1 MKGDRHVRL
10 ILLFGSLVR
19 GEIGSESDI
28 DLIVVKETGKKFLD
42 RLDEFYE
49 DVSVAIDLL
58 VYTPDEF
65 DHLKKRSFIKK
76 AMEEGVILY
85 EA

>member
-1 MKGDRHVRL
+1 MKGDRRVRL

-19 GEIGSESDI
+19 GGIGSESDI
-28 DLIVVKETGKKFLD
+28 DLIVVKETGKKFLE

-49 DVSVAIDLL
+49 DVSVAMDLL
-58 VYTPDEF
+58 VYTPEEF
-65 DHLKKRSFIKK
+65 DHLKNRSFIKK
-76 AMEEGVILY
+76 AMDEGVILY